1 MTLRCLEKL
10 GCMYQGNN
18 LVTKKIG
25 KEKNATNPILNACIK
40 VAHRTSMIQAGA
52 QAVAFVRCSPAS
64 DQTHSAS
71 LVGTVV

>member
-1 MTLRCLEKL
+1 MCTKVITSVLYK
-10 GCMYQGNN
+10 MYLQND
-18 LVTKKIG
+18 
-25 KEKNATNPILNACIK
+25 PILNACIK